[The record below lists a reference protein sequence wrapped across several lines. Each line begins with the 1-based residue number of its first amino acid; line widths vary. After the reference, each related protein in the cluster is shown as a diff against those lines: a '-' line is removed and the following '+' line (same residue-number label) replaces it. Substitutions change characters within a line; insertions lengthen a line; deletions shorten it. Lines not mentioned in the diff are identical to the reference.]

1 MPKFSAFLLIASTL
15 LIFSSCL
22 KIEKEYYPIGS
33 VNLKVVEGISPDT
46 RAIFLQFYTVEQF
59 PCVNYFIRYD
69 YDNNAGNLNINLK
82 DIEKNDFC
90 FTAQGPATA
99 ELNIGSYLNGT
110 YQFNLTIGDAANAGI
125 LVVTPSRYILNFPS
139 PDKLVL
145 VTDTLNRIPENTFW
159 GYVAYDNQEFAGV
172 AQSVL
177 DSLENRGAVPAM
189 LIPGDFGYFTLDS
202 DGKITLVDE
211 PNAEY
216 SVNFIYSQANPED
229 DIKAVIRYFYLNHYD
244 EVYIFVRTSNGQ
256 VLTSDIR

>member
-1 MPKFSAFLLIASTL
+1 MLKFSTFLLFATTMFIS
-15 LIFSSCL
+15 SSCL

-33 VNLKVVEGISPDT
+33 VNLRLVEGISPDT
-46 RAIFLQFYTVEQF
+46 RALFLQFYTVEQF
-59 PCVNYFIRYD
+59 PCINYFIRYD
-69 YDNNAGNLNINLK
+69 YDNNAGNLKIHLK
-82 DIEKNDFC
+82 DIEKNEFC

-99 ELNIGSYLNGT
+99 EMNIGSYLIGS
-110 YQFNLTIGDAANAGI
+110 YQFNLTIGDAVNAGS
-125 LVVTPSRYILNFPS
+125 LQVTPSRYILSFPS

-159 GYVAYDNQEFAGV
+159 GYVAYDKQEFAGV

-177 DSLENRGAVPAM
+177 DSLENRGAVPAT

-211 PNAEY
+211 PVQEY
-216 SVNFIYSQANPED
+216 SVNFIYSQVDPED
-229 DIKAVIRYFYLNHYD
+229 EIKAVIRYFYLNHYD

-256 VLTSDIR
+256 VLTSNIA